1 MNNNVSQLYYYS
13 IMELSTESA
22 LIKTATDDIVEN
34 IRSSDR
40 GYGYI
45 YREKMNDMGRM
56 KRIKVELFASDIAAG
71 ASIRN
76 AETGAYMK
84 EKVGS
89 LDEYLYFKVGFAT
102 GELNTR
108 NGSNNLFYDSPSQY
122 ENHHNTIVSDDIKEK
137 WAERRDEYIR
147 SKRD

>member
-1 MNNNVSQLYYYS
+1 
-13 IMELSTESA
+13 MEVSTETA
-22 LIKTATDDIVEN
+22 FIKPSTDDIVEN
-34 IRSSDR
+34 IFSSDR

-45 YREKMNDMGRM
+45 YREKMNDNGRV
-56 KRIKVELFASDIAAG
+56 KRTKVELFTSETAAG
-71 ASIRN
+71 ACIRN

-89 LDEYLYFKVGFAT
+89 LDEYLYFKVGFST
-102 GELNTR
+102 GELRTR

-122 ENHHNTIVSDDIKEK
+122 EEHHNTVVSDDIKEK

-147 SKRD
+147 RKRD